1 MNIIIIIC
9 TIINVVSLCVLSRNL
24 GKKEAYAQLLDDYKK
39 VLSLYG
45 KQQKVL
51 EYYSLKNGADYTKV
65 DAAVLNGKDSRKCPR
80 CRHRFSFDTRHCF
93 ECKKDSNYQPRI

>member
-9 TIINVVSLCVLSRNL
+9 TIINVVSMCVLCRII
-24 GKKEAYAQLLDDYKK
+24 GKEEAYAQLLDDYKK

-51 EYYSLKNGADYTKV
+51 EYYSLKNGADYTKE
-65 DAAVLNGKDSRKCPR
+65 DAAVLNGKDSRKCPS